1 MQIGTIVKIADNSGP
16 MYLRVI
22 KVLKKSSKSHPVIGD
37 YIIGSVLRTHER
49 KKFKVSKGSIVR
61 ALVIRCA
68 ENYRRKDLTR
78 LRFQHP
84 AAVIITKSGLPRAT
98 KIYGPIPK
106 ELRERGFI
114 RIVSLSTIAL

>member
-1 MQIGTIVKIADNSGP
+1 MQIGTVVKIADNSGP
-16 MYLRVI
+16 VFARII
-22 KVLKKSSKSHPVIGD
+22 KVLKKSSKSHTVIGD
-37 YIIGSVLRTHER
+37 IIIGSVLRTHER

-61 ALVIRCA
+61 GMVIRCA
-68 ENYRRKDLTR
+68 ENHRRKDLTR
-78 LRFQHP
+78 LRFQYP
-84 AAVIITKSGLPRAT
+84 AVIVITKSGLPRAT